1 MIMFDNISVVVP
13 ALDNNQY
20 YSDGD
25 LVRFGDT
32 TLLEWKIS
40 QVLGIT
46 SKKNIYIS
54 TPSEKII
61 DLVQSYGVN
70 FVKRSQESDPSQW
83 IKDSVAPI
91 ESEFVLWTHATSPFI
106 SAGDY
111 RLMLETFFNR
121 LKNHDSLIAVYKEQ
135 EYIFFQSTPLNFD
148 ADQFRGRKNIE
159 PVYRNTNGCYI
170 TPRENYR
177 RNHIYFGETPF
188 YYEVD
193 KLTSLEIKD
202 IDHYEMALNL
212 LSLYFKTKEI

>member
-1 MIMFDNISVVVP
+1 MHDNIAVVVP

-40 QVLGIT
+40 QVLGVT
-46 SKKNIYIS
+46 SKENIYIS
-54 TPSEKII
+54 TPSDKII
-61 DLVQSYGVN
+61 ELVQNYGVN
-70 FVKRSQESDPSQW
+70 TIKRSQITNPSQW
-83 IKDSVAPI
+83 IEESVEPI
-91 ESEFVLWTHATSPFI
+91 ESEFVLWTHATSPFL

-111 RLMLETFFNR
+111 QRMIESFFN
-121 LKNHDSLIAVYKEQ
+121 LPENHDSLIAVYKEQ
-135 EYIFFQSTPLNFD
+135 EYIFFKNSLLNFEVD
-148 ADQFRGRKNIE
+148 EFKGRKEIE

-170 TPRENYR
+170 TPRKNYQQKR
-177 RNHIYFGETPF
+177 KYFGENPF

>member
-1 MIMFDNISVVVP
+1 MFKNIAVVIP

-40 QVLGIT
+40 QILGVT
-46 SKKNIYIS
+46 GKENIYVS
-54 TPSEKII
+54 TPSDKII

-70 FVKRSQESDPSQW
+70 VVKRSQGSDPSQW
-83 IKDSVAPI
+83 IKESVNTI

-111 RLMLETFFNR
+111 RGMVENFLNLP
-121 LKNHDSLIAVYKEQ
+121 KNHDSLIAVYQEQ
-135 EYIFFQSTPLNFD
+135 EYIFYQSKPLNFD
-148 ADQFRGRKNIE
+148 IDQFKGRKDIE

-170 TPRENYR
+170 TPLENYR
-177 RNHIYFGETPF
+177 QNRIYFGKTPF